1 MDSKKIIITTSW
13 DDGDP
18 SDKKLSQILLKH
30 SIPGTFYIPVKNGTM
45 KLLTNEDI
53 KDLSKN
59 FEIGGH
65 TLNHS
70 TLSTLPQDMIKDE
83 IMIGKEKLE
92 EICGKI
98 ISFAY
103 PRGKYNDV
111 VIKMVK
117 DAEFKGARTAEIL
130 RTTVN
135 DPFEYHPTV
144 HATNRILLSKGKQMF
159 FSDNRLLFS
168 SLLSSGTIF
177 KTWDKI
183 AKKSLDFVLTNGGIW
198 HLWGHSWEI
207 EQNNDWKL
215 LDDVLA
221 YVKKKGKEFGAEF
234 LTNGEL
240 FENVKNYKIN

>member
-1 MDSKKIIITTSW
+1 MTAFMKSKKAIITTSW

-18 SDKKLSQILLKH
+18 LDKKLSKLLLKH
-30 SIPGTFYIPVKNGTM
+30 SIPGTFYIPVKNGNK
-45 KLLTNEDI
+45 KLLTNENI

-70 TLSTLPQDMIKDE
+70 SLSTLSQDVAKDE
-83 IMIGKEKLE
+83 IMMGKEKLE
-92 EICGKI
+92 EICGEI

-111 VIKMVK
+111 VIQLVK
-117 DAEFKGARTAEIL
+117 KAEFKGARTAEIL
-130 RTTVN
+130 RTTIN
-135 DPFEYHPTV
+135 DPFVYHPTA
-144 HATNRILLSKGKQMF
+144 HATNRILLSKGKQML
-159 FSDNRLLFS
+159 FSDNKLLFS

-207 EQNNDWKL
+207 DENNDWEL

-221 YVKKKGKEFGAEF
+221 YVKKKGKEYGVEF

-240 FENVKNYKIN
+240 FENIK